1 MPPRTKVHGWTHVS
15 GVNCPPEDAVAEAK
29 RYWAADIG
37 AGSGRLVEGI
47 LADGRLSLTE
57 VARFDNPLQEHD
69 GLLRWDLDGLA
80 AAVRR
85 AVRSLPE
92 PARSLGV
99 DTWAVDFVLVGA
111 DGEPVE
117 PARAYRNLHTRD
129 TVRTVHEAFGEERLY
144 AVTGIQTQHFNSI
157 YQLAAWKAQEA
168 RGWDRAR
175 TFAMAPDWIAHRL
188 GAPLATEL
196 SNASTTQLV
205 DARTGDWAPELLD
218 LVGAPREWFSKPRA
232 PGSVLTERVVLEG
245 HPLALIAPATHDT
258 GSAVAAIPLRGERS
272 AYISSGTWCLVGV
285 ELPSPETSPAARAAN
300 FTNEAGI
307 DGTSRF
313 LKNCMGLW
321 LLQGLKSSWGGEPD
335 FAAMIRAAEHAPAFE
350 TPLDVDDARF
360 FQPTSMAE
368 ALESWWRDHG
378 VAVPRDLGRYV
389 RACLEGLVLAFRR
402 ILREIETIRGTRLE
416 SLHIV
421 GGGSRNALLCQW
433 AADATGLTVLAG
445 PVEASALGNVM
456 VQARALGDV
465 ADTREARTVIDRS
478 FSPVVYL
485 PRDAAPWDRA
495 ARRLESLIAQG
506 VSS

>member
-1 MPPRTKVHGWTHVS
+1 MPPNRNVHGRTWFS
-15 GVNCPPEDAVAEAK
+15 GVECTTEDAVKERLYLAV
-29 RYWAADIG
+29 DIG
-37 AGSGRLVEGI
+37 AGSGRLV
-47 LADGRLSLTE
+47 AGRLRDGKLKLAE
-57 VARFDNPLQEHD
+57 VSRFDNPLREHD
-69 GLLRWDLDGLA
+69 GFLRWDLDGLA

-85 AVRSLPE
+85 GVRSMRAAPS
-92 PARSLGV
+92 SLGV
-99 DTWAVDFVLVGA
+99 DTWAVDFVLVGT

-129 TVRTVHEAFGEERLY
+129 AVRTVHEAVGEARLY

-157 YQLAAWKAQEA
+157 YQLAAWKAQGA
-168 RGWDRAR
+168 RGWDRVR

-205 DARTGDWAPELLD
+205 DARTGDWSPELLD
-218 LVGAPREWFSKPRA
+218 AVGIPRSWFSRPLA
-232 PGSVLTERVVLEG
+232 PGNILAERVELEG
-245 HPLALIAPATHDT
+245 HPLAIVAPATHDT

-285 ELPSPETSPAARAAN
+285 ELPAPETSEAARAAN
-300 FTNEAGI
+300 FTNEAGV

-321 LLQGLKSSWGGEPD
+321 LLQGLKNSWGAETD

-350 TPLDVDDARF
+350 APFDVDDARF
-360 FQPTSMAE
+360 FQPESMTVAI
-368 ALESWWRDHG
+368 ESWWTDHG
-378 VAVPRDLGRYV
+378 AAVPARDLGRYV

-402 ILREIETIRGTRLE
+402 ILREIESIRGVSLE

-421 GGGSRNALLCQW
+421 GGGSQNSLLCQW
-433 AADATGLTVLAG
+433 TADATGLTVLAG

-465 ADTREARTVIDRS
+465 ADTREARAVIERS
-478 FSPVVYL
+478 FAPVVYL
-485 PRDAAPWDRA
+485 PRDAAPWERA
-495 ARRLESLIAQG
+495 ARRLESQISQG